1 MLKKH
6 LTCYIKFLIN
16 EKNFNY
22 WWRRFYWYKCCLY
35 FQKKNYQIFI
45 LDNLS
50 RKGTK
55 FNIYKLNKLKNI
67 NFIKADIRIKK
78 NL

>member
-1 MLKKH
+1 MKK
-6 LTCYIKFLIN
+6 ILITGGAGFIGIN
-16 EKNFNY
+16 AI
-22 WWRRFYWYKCCLY
+22 Y

-45 LDNLS
+45 LTIYHA
-50 RKGTK
+50 RYK

-67 NFIKADIRIKK
+67 NFIKADIRNKK